1 MYNRRFT
8 PENITHLAENE
19 IFVFGS
25 NLAGMHG
32 GGAARTALEHFGAVW
47 GTGVGLQGQ
56 SYAIPTMHGGP
67 DAIRPYVDQFIRFA
81 AEHPQYTFLVTRI
94 GCGIAAFSA
103 GDIAPLFAKAIE
115 LENVILPKDFVDVI
129 QSVQKDK
136 PDTATWTAESRA
148 DFMKRYASLKQKV
161 KNGDKSCYYRIK
173 EMRADIF
180 QNTIAL
186 VNQGFYITESGRK
199 IVLDNDRMF
208 SGTKFY
214 SKQFNVCDIPAING
228 RTTIEV
234 VDTDCM
240 LEGIRLLDEDY
251 RPAVLNMANRSTPGG
266 GVLNGAGAQEETIF
280 RRTNI
285 FRSLYQ
291 FAPSAEDYGIRKSSL
306 QYPMDRNFGG
316 IYTPSATVFREEES
330 DGFRLMEEPR
340 KLDFISVA
348 GMNRPDLNPNGMI
361 IDRLVEPIRHKIR
374 TILRIGLVH
383 GHDSLVLGALGCGAF
398 HNPPAQIARLFH
410 EVLME
415 KEFADKYRHISF
427 AILEDH
433 NSHQRHNREGN
444 YLPFKREF
452 EDD

>member
-8 PENITHLAENE
+8 PENITHIAENE

-25 NLAGMHG
+25 NLAEMHG

-148 DFMKRYASLKQKV
+148 DFMKRYASLKQKA
-161 KNGDKSCYYRIK
+161 KSGDKSCYYRIK

-199 IVLDNDRMF
+199 IVLDNDRML

-214 SKQFNVCDIPAING
+214 SRKFDVCDIPTING
-228 RTTIEV
+228 RTTVKV
-234 VDTDCM
+234 VDKDCM
-240 LEGIRLLDEDY
+240 LEGIRLLDEGY
-251 RPAVLNMANRSTPGG
+251 RPAVLNMANRRTPGG
-266 GVLNGAGAQEETIF
+266 GVLNGAAHRKKPSSEELTYSAHCISLPPSQETTASGDLLSNTPWTGTSEASTPLRSQYSV
-280 RRTNI
+280 RRK
-285 FRSLYQ
+285 
-291 FAPSAEDYGIRKSSL
+291 AMDSA
-306 QYPMDRNFGG
+306 
-316 IYTPSATVFREEES
+316 
-330 DGFRLMEEPR
+330 
-340 KLDFISVA
+340 
-348 GMNRPDLNPNGMI
+348 
-361 IDRLVEPIRHKIR
+361 
-374 TILRIGLVH
+374 
-383 GHDSLVLGALGCGAF
+383 
-398 HNPPAQIARLFH
+398 
-410 EVLME
+410 
-415 KEFADKYRHISF
+415 
-427 AILEDH
+427 
-433 NSHQRHNREGN
+433 
-444 YLPFKREF
+444 
-452 EDD
+452 